1 MKRITFV
8 FLVFLVIFI
17 LFSCGINVP
26 KKLPETIKVKY
37 KNHVE
42 IPLTTLHYE
51 LNNFTTSMVESL
63 ENSGFKITSETPITV
78 STENTFEI
86 APKDETP
93 IEVISGDAT
102 FNIFDKTTILDFSTI
117 SDSSPLE
124 MLSFDDV
131 EFKIFFES
139 TTTNLDSTLTF
150 YLNDSK
156 IILTKNSPEA
166 DLSATLKNAFENKK
180 NLEASATI
188 YVKGTPGDND
198 EFGIKY
204 FVKIPLSGTVKTDYR
219 IISQEVDLTSVAT
232 ILENIESAYIV
243 FKEWKNQTGLSKIG
257 FKLGNL
263 SSFIDDSNTKISITK
278 QDFADITKQKTLLE
292 IFIPKDSSIQINSSS
307 YIDASSYLSLD
318 LNLEN
323 VEFTLGGE

>member
-1 MKRITFV
+1 MKRIKFV

-42 IPLTTLHYE
+42 IPLTALHYE
-51 LNNFTTSMVESL
+51 LNDFTTSMIESL

-86 APKDETP
+86 SPKIETP
-93 IEVISGDAT
+93 IEGISGDAT
-102 FNIFDKTTILDFSTI
+102 FNVFDKTTILNFSII

-124 MLSFDDV
+124 MLSFDNV

-257 FKLGNL
+257 FKLGNI

>member
-8 FLVFLVIFI
+8 FLIFLVIFI
-17 LFSCGINVP
+17 LFSCGIKVP

-37 KNHVE
+37 KNHIE
-42 IPLTTLHYE
+42 IPLTALHYE
-51 LNNFTTSMVESL
+51 LNDFTTSMIESL

-86 APKDETP
+86 APKIETP
-93 IEVISGDAT
+93 IEGISGDAT
-102 FNIFDKTTILDFSTI
+102 FNVFDKTTILDFSTI

-156 IILTKNSPEA
+156 IILTKNSSEA
-166 DLSATLKNAFENKK
+166 DLSTALKNAFENKQ

-188 YVKGTPGDND
+188 YVKGTPSDND

-204 FVKIPLSGTVKTDYR
+204 FVNIPLSGTVKINYT
-219 IISQEVDLTSVAT
+219 IISQEVDLTSAAT
-232 ILENIESAYIV
+232 ILENIESASII

-257 FKLGNL
+257 FKLGNI

-278 QDFADITKQKTLLE
+278 QDFANITKQKTLLE

-323 VEFTLGGE
+323 VEFPLGGE